1 MFLHS
6 PSGFPGLLEAWNPLE
21 TAALQRKEKVKKKK
35 VSVPAIVE
43 FALTLSGP

>member
-21 TAALQRKEKVKKKK
+21 KRKSVSVKERK

-43 FALTLSGP
+43 FALTLSGPA